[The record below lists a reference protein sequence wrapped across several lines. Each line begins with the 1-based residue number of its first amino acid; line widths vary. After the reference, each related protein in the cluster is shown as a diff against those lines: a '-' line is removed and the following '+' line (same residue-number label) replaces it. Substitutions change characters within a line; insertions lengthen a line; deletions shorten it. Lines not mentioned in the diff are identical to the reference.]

1 MNHFNNLNKKLNP
14 EGPKRRLKQKE
25 DIPIHGSKSSAT
37 TRPIHLKTSTETTRI
52 STTSTSKRKSRR
64 YHQRRLKRTRKK
76 LHAAQALT
84 ITIEEKTSIHRS
96 EQAATTVRDKLK
108 QQFGFVADPNK
119 TVLTNASTT
128 LAHTP
133 TWYYFSRPS
142 HLAFH
147 DFTQSKQPAKNLRS
161 LLGLGL
167 KFIPTPRYTNT
178 WKKLRELSMPKFTRA
193 IHLRFHFPGTN
204 TTQDDTYD
212 PKLYVRSN
220 WTPPH
225 LSMPPVVMTKRLEN
239 FSNTLGKLFKKRIG
253 KTNLLPYQ
261 TRALQLLQQQ
271 QDFVFFKRLIASGYK
286 GNDIRGLF
294 HKEITRARSY
304 NGPIT
309 NDDVDHNSVI
319 LHLPFHPNYPASSHI
334 QEARHTHVAKPKWK
348 MPLEHMKYPK
358 TKEKSNIKRMIIAYK
373 RPMNLG
379 NLLSHRD
386 LATGPPVSSYLY
398 D

>member
-1 MNHFNNLNKKLNP
+1 MINTTALWKTNTTNSRNHFNNLNKKLIP
-14 EGPKRRLKQKE
+14 EGPRRRLKQKE
-25 DIPIHGSKSSAT
+25 DIPIHGSKSSTT

-52 STTSTSKRKSRR
+52 STTSASKRKSRR

-76 LHAAQALT
+76 LHEAQALT
-84 ITIEEKTSIHRS
+84 ITIEEKNFIHRS
-96 EQAATTVRDKLK
+96 EQAATTVHNKLK

-119 TVLTNASTT
+119 TLLHNASTT

-142 HLAFH
+142 HLVFH
-147 DFTQSKQPAKNLRS
+147 DFTRSKQPAKNLRS

-193 IHLRFHFPGTN
+193 IHLRFHFAGTN

-212 PKLYVRSN
+212 PKIYVRSN

-225 LSMPPVVMTKRLEN
+225 WTMPPVVMTKRLEN

-271 QDFVFFKRLIASGYK
+271 QDFLVCPCDK
-286 GNDIRGLF
+286 
-294 HKEITRARSY
+294 
-304 NGPIT
+304 
-309 NDDVDHNSVI
+309 
-319 LHLPFHPNYPASSHI
+319 
-334 QEARHTHVAKPKWK
+334 
-348 MPLEHMKYPK
+348 
-358 TKEKSNIKRMIIAYK
+358 
-373 RPMNLG
+373 NLG
-379 NLLSHRD
+379 PAIIERDDYIKIAMKDHLLDGRTYRRLSQAD
-386 LATGPPVSSYLY
+386 CANNKNA
-398 D
+398 